1 MELEQGVAFLHTVH
15 KMNLGKLYAEFI
27 AGAIILVLAVAISL
41 SAQADDDPAST
52 AARANAKHVWA
63 VSLDNDL
70 FVPFT
75 ARDRDYT
82 GGMALTYSGEGGAKY
97 RRPLDRLQ
105 AGIDRLMGVPKR
117 KATTTSVELG
127 LYGFTPDDIQHT
139 DVLTTDRPYASL
151 LYLSASRMYALS
163 DSTSITTSLT
173 WGVLGTDIF
182 GELQR
187 ELHRAAGNSQ
197 VHGWHNQISDGGEL
211 TARYQIAHHTYWQSN
226 DFRSRFKTTLFS
238 SVGYLTEVGVA
249 LSTRRGLIS
258 SPDHRF
264 NPELISYGERVND
277 TVMAPYQG
285 EESYF
290 WGGISF
296 KTRLYNAFLQGQFR
310 DSVHTLSYS
319 ELRPVIAEA
328 WLGYTLTIGQEYRVS
343 YVVRAQTS
351 EIRAGEGDRAHV
363 WGGFV
368 VSRYL

>member
-15 KMNLGKLYAEFI
+15 NMNLGKLYAEFI
-27 AGAIILVLAVAISL
+27 AGAIILVLAVATSL
-41 SAQADDDPAST
+41 SAQADDGPAST

-75 ARDRDYT
+75 TRDRDYT

-310 DSVHTLSYS
+310 DSVHTLRYS

-328 WLGYTLTIGQEYRVS
+328 WLGYTLTIGQQYRVS

-368 VSRYL
+368 FSRYL

>member
-1 MELEQGVAFLHTVH
+1 MSR
-15 KMNLGKLYAEFI
+15 GKFYQVFI
-27 AGAIILVLAVAISL
+27 LGAIVLVLTVAGSL
-41 SAQADDDPAST
+41 SAHATNVADS
-52 AARANAKHVWA
+52 AAPQNNTKHVWA
-63 VSLDNDL
+63 FSLDNDL
-70 FVPFT
+70 FVPFSSS
-75 ARDRDYT
+75 DRDYT
-82 GGMALTYSGEGGAKY
+82 GGFALTYAGNGGAQY

-105 AGIDRLMGVPKR
+105 EGLDQLMGVPTR
-117 KATTTSVELG
+117 QPTTSSVELG
-127 LYGFTPDDIQHT
+127 LYGFTPDDIHQAE
-139 DVLTTDRPYASL
+139 VIATDRPYASL
-151 LYLSASRMYALS
+151 LYLSSSRMYALS
-163 DSTSITTSLT
+163 GNTSITTSLT
-173 WGVLGTDIF
+173 WGLLGTNTF

-187 ELHRAAGNSQ
+187 QLHRAAGNSQ

-211 TARYQIAHHTYWQSN
+211 TARYQIAHHTYWQSS

-264 NPELISYGERVND
+264 NPELISYGERISD

-296 KTRLYNAFLQGQFR
+296 KARLYNAFLQGQFR
-310 DSVHTLSYS
+310 DSAHTLRYN

-328 WLGYTLTIGQEYRVS
+328 WLGYTLTIGQQYRVS

-351 EIRAGEGDRAHV
+351 EIRAGEGDRAHI

-368 VSRYL
+368 LSRYL